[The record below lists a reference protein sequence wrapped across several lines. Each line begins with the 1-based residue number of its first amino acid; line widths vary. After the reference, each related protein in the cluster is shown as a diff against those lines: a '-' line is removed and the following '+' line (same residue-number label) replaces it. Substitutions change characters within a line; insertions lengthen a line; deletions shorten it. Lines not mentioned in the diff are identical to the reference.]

1 MSGVVHLSFFHTFIY
16 TSTTLAILKLLQPN
30 DGYLEPDLV
39 AELVLV
45 PEVGGGAAGVQELV
59 TVVDIL

>member
-1 MSGVVHLSFFHTFIY
+1 MT
-16 TSTTLAILKLLQPN
+16 N
-30 DGYLEPDLV
+30 GYLEPDLV

-59 TVVDIL
+59 AVVDIV